1 MSRNAGTLSLLGHP
15 YQELVPVTGGRAGL
29 QAVGRRPGSALI
41 WSMGEETHAEGHPLV
56 EGRPGGLALIV
67 MLPPLED
74 LTSSPDVIHVIH
86 RCRPQGIL
94 PHHVGPAVGDLAQ
107 VLRRPPLDLAAE
119 VTDYLTWR
127 GLGVDRDTTHLIR
140 RIIELSAEL
149 RSITALC
156 RSMYLSRRA
165 LGRRLTNLGLP
176 VPSHWLQ
183 LARLLR
189 LTIRLQNSDAS
200 VFSIAYEAGYPDG
213 FSVSNQMHR
222 LIGYRPSQAR
232 DYLGWE
238 WILEEWLRGEAAS
251 GGLAP
256 NVARA
261 VSAGPRSAS
270 GPPIVSRP
278 RSGRPRRT
286 RRPASSKRQDDR

>member
-1 MSRNAGTLSLLGHP
+1 MSTNAGALNLLAHP
-15 YQELVPVTGGRAGL
+15 YQELVPVTGGHNVLRTAG
-29 QAVGRRPGSALI
+29 RKPGSALI
-41 WSMGEETHAEGHPLV
+41 WSMGGGPRAEGHPLV
-56 EGRPGGLALIV
+56 EGRPGGLPLIV
-67 MLPPLED
+67 LLPPLED
-74 LTSSPDVIHVIH
+74 LTSNPDVIHVIQ

-94 PHHVGPAVGDLAQ
+94 PHHVGPAPSDLAQ

-189 LTIRLQNSDAS
+189 LAIRLQNSDAS
-200 VFSIAYEAGYPDG
+200 VFSLAYEAGYPDG
-213 FSVSNQMHR
+213 FSVSNQMYR
-222 LIGYRPSQAR
+222 LIGCRPSQAR

-238 WILEEWLRGEAAS
+238 WILEEWLRREADS

-256 NVARA
+256 KVARA

-270 GPPIVSRP
+270 GPPVVFQAQ
-278 RSGRPRRT
+278 SGRPRRT
-286 RRPASSKRQDDR
+286 KKRATTWGHDE